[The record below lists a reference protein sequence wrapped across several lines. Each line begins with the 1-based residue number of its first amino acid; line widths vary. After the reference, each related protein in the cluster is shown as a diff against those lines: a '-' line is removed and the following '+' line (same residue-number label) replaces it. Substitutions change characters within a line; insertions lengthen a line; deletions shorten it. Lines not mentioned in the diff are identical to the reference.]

1 MSGPKVVRV
10 VTREELV
17 AAGAVVLARL
27 DAAVSQWKLEC
38 CDVKSADLEATKE
51 RRDELAA
58 MLAADRFAE
67 FGQAAVKEID
77 FLEADAARRRERAA
91 QARAQERLR
100 QSSGQEL
107 ARTLLRAGANL
118 NQQVRAELEQAAT
131 GLLSVGEMDA
141 ALSRA
146 RQALFQVPAQGAS
159 AEQKFLA
166 QRLGVSETDTSF
178 AAWRAKAS
186 KPDVRLQSVFT
197 HLAELEALG
206 FADAGELESQ
216 LRAVQAIEN
225 ESTRDMRLDTLVLA
239 LRKAKDGAL
248 AKMKLLRQVKG
259 LGAELS
265 AIAGESETLA
275 KLRSATL
282 SMDLEHLQVL
292 VTLGREE
299 LAKTQATF
307 AAAARRNAV
316 LEGLQKLG
324 YQVQEGLA
332 TVTPDSGRLVVRSP
346 FSGDYGVEVVTGAN
360 HRLQVRSVA
369 FAATRDASQDIAE
382 ERRWCG
388 DFGKLQATLQASG
401 CEVVLEK
408 ALGVGA
414 VPLRVVEVVA
424 EHRRRQASSGETGQ
438 SR

>member
-17 AAGAVVLARL
+17 AAGTLALARL
-27 DAAVSQWKLEC
+27 DAAVSQWKLGC
-38 CDVKSADLEATKE
+38 GDVKLADLEATKE

-67 FGQAAVKEID
+67 FGQAAAKEID

-91 QARAQERLR
+91 QVRAQERLR

-107 ARTLLRAGANL
+107 ARTLLRAGADL

-159 AEQKFLA
+159 AEQKILA
-166 QRLGVSETDTSF
+166 QRLGGSETDTSF
-178 AAWRAKAS
+178 EAWRAKAS

-206 FADAGELESQ
+206 FADAGELEAQ

-239 LRKAKDGAL
+239 LRKTKDGAL
-248 AKMKLLRQVKG
+248 AKMKLLRQVEG
-259 LGAELS
+259 LNAELS
-265 AIAGESETLA
+265 AIASESETLA

-282 SMDLEHLQVL
+282 RMDLEHLQVL
-292 VTLGREE
+292 VALGREE
-299 LAKTQATF
+299 LAKTQAAF

-316 LEGLQKLG
+316 LGGLQKLG

-346 FSGDYGVEVVTGAN
+346 SRSDYGVEVVTGAN
-360 HRLQVRSVA
+360 HKLQVRSVA
-369 FAATRDASQDIAE
+369 FDATRDASQDIAE

-424 EHRRRQASSGETGQ
+424 EHRRRQASSGETGR